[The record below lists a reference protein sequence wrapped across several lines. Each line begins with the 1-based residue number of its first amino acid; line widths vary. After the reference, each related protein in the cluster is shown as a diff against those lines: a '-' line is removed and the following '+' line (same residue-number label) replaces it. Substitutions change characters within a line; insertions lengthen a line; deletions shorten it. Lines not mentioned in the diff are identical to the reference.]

1 MKGLTMKK
9 LYVLI
14 ILMLFVANI
23 YADDSK
29 TLAQANNPLANMIQF
44 NIQNYY
50 MSDLTDTDEDA
61 NITYLR
67 YALPTKNMIWRATLP
82 IPTVPT
88 GKNSSKSGVGDFNL
102 FGAYIVSEPGADT
115 TLGIG
120 PMLTAPTASNDDVGT
135 GKWQVGA
142 AAVIY
147 NASNPIFQWGGLITG
162 QTSFAGDDDR
172 NDVGNVAIQ
181 PFYFFQLGKGT
192 YLRGAPIMNFNT
204 ENGNYAIPFSL
215 GIGKILKQ
223 QNRVYN
229 FYIEP
234 QFTVAHEGSYQ
245 PQTQVLMGLNI
256 QFLTK

>member
-1 MKGLTMKK
+1 MKK
-9 LYVLI
+9 LHLLIVGVL
-14 ILMLFVANI
+14 LFSMTAN
-23 YADDSK
+23 ANDNH
-29 TLAQANNPLANMIQF
+29 LAQANNPLANMVQF

-67 YALPTKNMIWRATLP
+67 YALPTENMIWRATLP

-88 GKNSSKSGVGDFNL
+88 GKNSSKSGVGDFNI
-102 FGAYIVSEPGADT
+102 FGAYILSENGADT
-115 TLGIG
+115 TIGVG

-135 GKWQVGA
+135 GKWQAGA

-147 NASNPIFQWGGLITG
+147 NASNPVIQWGGLITA

-172 NDVGNVAIQ
+172 NDVSNVAIQ

-204 ENGNYAIPFSL
+204 ENGNYAIPVSL

-223 QNRVYN
+223 KKTVYN

-234 QFTVAHEGSYQ
+234 QFTVAHEGSFE